1 MTPVDLI
8 VKYADNLGL
17 SDLSPLALYGTLSSI
32 FLAAIVVGA
41 IAQVWKERS
50 GGLWAVLVLF
60 VLAGSWLVARNTID
74 PANYT
79 VLGGGESGWGILA
92 LGVSLGGGVLLVLVV
107 ALLPGRKS
115 VTKRR
120 ENRRGEPLTPLST
133 EITGLSGDPITPVLP
148 RPTRHSF
155 RRKLFIPMVVLGIA
169 GFIGAG
175 VLSVE
180 KKQLDIF
187 LQHLGLSK
195 APLPPKTSADKPKA
209 PRTGVKSKSTPGDPM
224 IAHAQRLL
232 LELEYAAGTPDG
244 RIGGKTDEAIRKFQG
259 WEGLPRNG
267 LVTPDLIERLKA
279 VTETQKIMAGKV
291 PLSRDFQPH
300 ADMCKLGVRAW
311 YRSRT
316 TKLSLDGVTQEI
328 EKLSANIT
336 VWFSYPGEDLTRA
349 RGRAVCKYSRYRGE
363 MPDQPYAVSIKV
375 GELEEDLNDR
385 EIGCFSEG
393 QPC

>member
-1 MTPVDLI
+1 MTPMGYI
-8 VKYADNLGL
+8 AKYAEILGL

-32 FLAAIVVGA
+32 FLAAIAVGV

-50 GGLWAVLVLF
+50 GGLWAVSVLF
-60 VLAGSWLVARNTID
+60 LLTGSWLVARNTLD
-74 PANYT
+74 PALYA
-79 VLGGGESGWGILA
+79 LPGGGESGWGILA
-92 LGVSLGGGVLLVLVV
+92 LGVSLGGAVLFVLVV
-107 ALLPGRKS
+107 ALVPSRKS
-115 VTKRR
+115 VAKRS
-120 ENRRGEPLTPLST
+120 EANRVEPLAPLPT
-133 EITGLSGDPITPVLP
+133 EITGLSMDPITPVLP
-148 RPTRHSF
+148 RPPQHSF

-175 VLSVE
+175 MLSVE

-187 LQHLGLSK
+187 LQHLGLAQ
-195 APLPPKTSADKPKA
+195 APPPPKAKADKPKA
-209 PRTGVKSKSTPGDPM
+209 PETGVKSKPTPGNPM
-224 IAHAQRLL
+224 IARAQRLL
-232 LELEYAAGTPDG
+232 LDLEYDVGTPDG

-279 VTETQKIMAGKV
+279 VTQTQKIMAGKV
-291 PLSRDFQPH
+291 PLSQDFQPH

-316 TKLSLDGVTQEI
+316 TKLVLDGVTQEI

-336 VWFSYPGEDLTRA
+336 IWFSYPGEDLKRT
-349 RGRAVCKYSRYRGE
+349 RGRVVCKYSRYRGE
-363 MPDQPYAVSIKV
+363 MPDQPYSVSIKV